1 MSIRLYSINQ
11 LYLIKEKK
19 YFEKIY
25 LKKQNIKRPR
35 ITQPNKKKTKDV
47 KAYKKTMSLISN
59 KIKIE

>member
-35 ITQPNKKKTKDV
+35 ITQPNKKKNKGC
-47 KAYKKTMSLISN
+47 KKH
-59 KIKIE
+59 IKKQ